1 MKLFE
6 QEKPPVIQI
15 GTIVRNGEPYT
26 DGEFS
31 KDTQAL
37 ESHVSALCSVQLV
50 QNQIAQENY
59 SLINESN
66 YVLYNEYM
74 QLIANNLGVKPQL
87 ITQESLS
94 DLNPIVLNR
103 QLALEGF
110 IGTIWQKIKD
120 LFSKIYEGVKKFF
133 VGYFTRVGRLKKK
146 LINLQEVLSET
157 DKDLQKVSID
167 NPSGG
172 VVTRFPLNGNLSSDT
187 FATALGIA
195 SDMASILT
203 KVDKDA
209 TALANKEVLDKDF
222 VTKIKNLRSAS
233 AANKDKAEDLQN
245 DKTQGIKKFY
255 GEGKKNNKEI
265 SKNQKSLTDL
275 AKQQSKEA
283 DTEEGKAVAIG
294 DSPRN
299 AGLDFDEGEFTAAKK
314 EFGQFLATTTQEFAK
329 LKDKHIVKGKTITKI
344 TTSDDGVEFEIDTN
358 TDKPDS
364 MSLDNKAGLS
374 KLIKDSIAILTEM
387 EKLTTNYSKIN
398 DTVMKNLETV
408 DKIIKDID
416 AIGDQKLGPY
426 KNVLTK
432 KVQERLRLMK
442 NFFNNYNRVNKNLF
456 EMTLDI
462 LEGNAEYAVVSLKYF
477 G

>member
-50 QNQIAQENY
+50 QNQMAQENY

-66 YVLYNEYM
+66 YVLYNEYI
-74 QLIANNLGVKPQL
+74 QLIGNNLGVKPQL

-94 DLNPIVLNR
+94 DLNPIRLNR

-110 IGTIWQKIKD
+110 IGTIWQKVKD
-120 LFSKIYEGVKKFF
+120 LFNKIYEGVKKFF

-146 LINLQEVLSET
+146 LTNLQEVLSET

-167 NPSGG
+167 NPSGS
-172 VVTRFPLNGNLSSDT
+172 VVTCFPLSGSLSADT
-187 FATALGIA
+187 FTTALGVA
-195 SDMASILT
+195 QDMSSILT
-203 KVDKDA
+203 KIDKDA

-222 VTKIKNLRSAS
+222 VTKIKNLRNAS
-233 AANKDKAEDLQN
+233 EANKDKAEDLEN
-245 DKTQGIKKFY
+245 DKTKGIKKFY
-255 GEGKKNNKEI
+255 GKGKKNNKEI
-265 SKNQKSLTDL
+265 KENQESLSDL
-275 AKQQSKEA
+275 AKQQRKEA
-283 DTEEGKAVAIG
+283 DTEEGKALAIG

-314 EFGQFLATTTQEFAK
+314 EFGQFLASITEEFSK
-329 LKDKHIVKGKTITKI
+329 LKGKHIVKGKTITKI
-344 TTSDDGVEFEIDTN
+344 TVNDDGIEFDIDTE
-358 TDKPDS
+358 TDKPDLL
-364 MSLDNKAGLS
+364 SLDNKSGLGS
-374 KLIKDSIAILTEM
+374 LIKNSISVLTEM

-398 DTVMKNLETV
+398 DTVMKNLEAV

-442 NFFNNYNRVNKNLF
+442 NFFNNYNRFNKNLF